1 MSPNGTGRTMTI
13 ATAVVAVVLVV
24 LTAVAVLTV
33 SSIRTSQHELE
44 RLTATVTVWRDLQLA
59 VGEEAFA
66 EAGYRRAPSDQARA
80 RLEAA
85 IAAVP
90 ERVAQ
95 TRAVGNARDAATLD
109 RLTVLNGRYVAAVR
123 RTLDTPPAPGTTDRV
138 AGPALDSMSTELA
151 GAVQGHRDRAA
162 QKRAEQATRTDLML
176 WVVPSGTL
184 AGALTLGF
192 CWFTLV
198 RAHRRLMVDADDSAR
213 RAARD
218 PLTGLANREALRGAF
233 EARRAAGGEI
243 ALMLVDLDHFKEVN
257 DTLGHQAGDAL
268 LEAVAGQMAALV
280 RDGDVVARIGG
291 DEFAVLL
298 TADGGV
304 RRVAEAVIAAVADLA
319 IAYDVGVGASVG
331 TARRPVDGDT
341 YEELV
346 AAADTALYVAKRAG
360 RGRVHHALQGPREE
374 RVLTR

>member
-1 MSPNGTGRTMTI
+1 MTSHGASRTMTV
-13 ATAVVAVVLVV
+13 ATAVVSLVLAV
-24 LTAVAVLTV
+24 LTAFAVLTV
-33 SSIRTSQHELE
+33 SSIRASQHELE

-59 VGEEAFA
+59 VSEEAFA
-66 EAGYRRAPSDQARA
+66 EAGYRRAPSEQSLARI
-80 RLEAA
+80 EAA
-85 IAAVP
+85 VAAVLD
-90 ERVAQ
+90 RVAAA
-95 TRAVGNARDAATLD
+95 REVGDARDSTTLSYV
-109 RLTVLNGRYVAAVR
+109 TVLNDRYVTELR
-123 RTLDTPPAPGTTDRV
+123 RTLDTAPLPGDDDRV
-138 AGPALDSMSTELA
+138 AGPALDSMSTVLA

-162 QKRAEQATRTDLML
+162 DKRAEQAAQTDLML

-184 AGALTLGF
+184 VGALALGG
-192 CWFTLV
+192 CWLTLV
-198 RAHRRLMVDADDSAR
+198 RAHRRLIVDAGDSAR

-218 PLTGLANREALRGAF
+218 PLTGLANREALHEAF
-233 EARRAAGGEI
+233 EDRRAAGAEM

-268 LEAVAGQMAALV
+268 LVAVGDQMSAIV
-280 RDGDVVARIGG
+280 RDGDLVARLGG

-298 TADGGV
+298 GADGGV
-304 RRVAEAVIAAVADLA
+304 RRVADAIIAAVADLA

-360 RGRVHHALQGPREE
+360 RGRAHHAVPTPDDE
-374 RVLTR
+374 RVLLG